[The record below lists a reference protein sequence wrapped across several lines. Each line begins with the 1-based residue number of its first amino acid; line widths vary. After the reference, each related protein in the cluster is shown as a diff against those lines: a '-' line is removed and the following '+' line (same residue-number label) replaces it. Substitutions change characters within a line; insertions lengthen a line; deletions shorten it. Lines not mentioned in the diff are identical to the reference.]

1 MVAVGGGVG
10 VGVDMSAGVGVGG
23 CVGIRP
29 WVGVAGGAGVAKSE
43 GLLASVAERS
53 GCAPLAM
60 GTELVALGPVEVVA
74 YCTVADTPPQVSK
87 FAPQSAATLSI
98 LALPFAG
105 GVGSE
110 TRTVSGPSVGIGTVE
125 PVSGER
131 MANAPSGTGTVTVVD
146 APCSSA

>member
-1 MVAVGGGVG
+1 MFLIKLYSRPCKASWIWRCLGFYPYIDLSRVRNERGVVA
-10 VGVDMSAGVGVGG
+10 
-23 CVGIRP
+23 
-29 WVGVAGGAGVAKSE
+29 GAGVAKCE
-43 GLLASVAERS
+43 RLLASVAKRS

-74 YCTVADTPPQVSK
+74 YCTVADTPPHVSK

-110 TRTVSGPSVGIGTVE
+110 TRTV
-125 PVSGER
+125 
-131 MANAPSGTGTVTVVD
+131 
-146 APCSSA
+146 